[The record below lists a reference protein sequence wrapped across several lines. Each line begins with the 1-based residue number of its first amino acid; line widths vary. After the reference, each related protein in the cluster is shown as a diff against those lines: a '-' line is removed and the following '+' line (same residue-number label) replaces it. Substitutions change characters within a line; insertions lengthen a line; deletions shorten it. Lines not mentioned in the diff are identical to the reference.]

1 MVKGVDVKNHVA
13 MLTFILHYTKFLDEN
28 RAILP
33 GGAFKKEEF
42 RIAQPTS
49 HWKKLKNKMSDP
61 PHPL

>member
-13 MLTFILHYTKFLDEN
+13 MVTFILVHYTKSLDET

-42 RIAQPTS
+42 RIAQPAS
-49 HWKKLKNKMSDP
+49 H
-61 PHPL
+61 